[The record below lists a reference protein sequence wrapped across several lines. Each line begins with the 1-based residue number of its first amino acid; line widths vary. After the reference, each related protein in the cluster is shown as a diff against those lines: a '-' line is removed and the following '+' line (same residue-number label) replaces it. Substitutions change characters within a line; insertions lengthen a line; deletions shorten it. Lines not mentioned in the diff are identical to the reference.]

1 MFNNSFKRFLSIFL
15 IFFAFLFSVSAK
27 EKEDL
32 STWTK
37 IVEKMEIHLNNAY
50 ELYTQGKTREAY
62 DEVNAAYFRYY
73 ESKGMEKIT
82 MSYLSGA
89 RKTAVEN
96 AFYEYRKNVKS
107 DKDNEMIRAH
117 KDALIAML
125 YHDAAE
131 LDGTSNDKGGSGKSA
146 AVATFISCFVLILR
160 EGLEAILVIA
170 AIIAYLVKTG
180 KRSTY
185 LPFISELLP
194 VFL

>member
-107 DKDNEMIRAH
+107 DKDSEMIREEAENRRLLQPLFP
-117 KDALIAML
+117 ALCL
-125 YHDAAE
+125 Y
-131 LDGTSNDKGGSGKSA
+131 
-146 AVATFISCFVLILR
+146 C
-160 EGLEAILVIA
+160 
-170 AIIAYLVKTG
+170 VKAW
-180 KRSTY
+180 K
-185 LPFISELLP
+185 LFWL
-194 VFL
+194 